1 MQFMIGKENVSQVTR
16 HAPFLASDVGF
27 KKQWGEQQGI
37 QPFQD
42 QVLSFH
48 ALEYATE
55 SEDRWMR
62 LLRPPLHR
70 TSDGQMERREW
81 GLRKVPR

>member
-1 MQFMIGKENVSQVTR
+1 MQFMIGKENVSLDR

-62 LLRPPLHR
+62 LLGPPLHR
-70 TSDGQMERREW
+70 TSDGPMERR
-81 GLRKVPR
+81 K